1 MSQEL
6 SKSVVCIQ
14 MRTGVEVWIES
25 SRADNVQATLQ
36 AITQSKFIKLD
47 NQTLNT
53 ADIVGVFQASTME
66 AATRRKNGQTQ
77 CKEGVW
83 HDKNEKC
90 DCVPRKTRE
99 RHEQIAEA
107 IKACGK
113 CVAGFVTLE
122 NGSAAKC
129 ECIAPFAE
137 TV

>member
-1 MSQEL
+1 MSQEI
-6 SKSVVCIQ
+6 SKSIVCIQ
-14 MRTGVEVWIES
+14 MRSGVEVWVES
-25 SRADNVQATLQ
+25 ERADNLQ
-36 AITQSKFIKLD
+36 AILQTITQSKFIKLD

-77 CKEGVW
+77 CKEGAW

-90 DCVPRKTRE
+90 DCVPRKSRE
-99 RHEQIAEA
+99 RHEQMAQA

-113 CVAGFVTLE
+113 CVAGFVTLPD
-122 NGSAAKC
+122 GSAAKC

>member
-1 MSQEL
+1 MTNGL
-6 SKSVVCIQ
+6 SKPLTCVS
-14 MRTGVEVWIES
+14 MRNGVEIWVENE
-25 SRADNVQATLQ
+25 RAETLQ
-36 AITQSKFIKLD
+36 TVLGGITQHKFIRFGD
-47 NQTLNT
+47 QTFNT

-77 CKEGVW
+77 CKEGAW
-83 HDKNEKC
+83 HDRNEKC

-122 NGSAAKC
+122 NGSAARC
-129 ECIAPFAE
+129 ECIAAFSE

>member
-6 SKSVVCIQ
+6 SRSVVCIQ
-14 MRTGVEVWIES
+14 MRSGVEVWIES
-25 SRADNVQATLQ
+25 ARADNLQATLQ

-77 CKEGVW
+77 CKEGAW

-90 DCVPRKTRE
+90 DCIPRKSRE
-99 RHEQIAEA
+99 RHEQMAQA

-113 CVAGFVTLE
+113 CVAGFVTTAD
-122 NGSAAKC
+122 GSAAKC